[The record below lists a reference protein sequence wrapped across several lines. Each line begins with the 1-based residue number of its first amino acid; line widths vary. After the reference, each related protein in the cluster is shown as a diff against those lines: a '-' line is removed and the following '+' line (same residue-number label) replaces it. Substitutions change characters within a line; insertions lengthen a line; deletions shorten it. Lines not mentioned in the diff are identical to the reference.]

1 MGVELRDDMG
11 RHDLQRILLAS
22 KTRVPTPR
30 TASISRRHLI
40 DRARASGARV
50 VSVSAP
56 AGYGKS
62 TMLGEWAATESR
74 AVAWVSL
81 DRTDDD
87 PASLLSVIAAA
98 CAAFNPAAEDVISE
112 MRGIGPT
119 SLGRSAPLLAGA
131 LAASPKHF
139 VLFIDDVHRA
149 QSPACQ
155 DAIEVLLARVP
166 AGSQIVVSSRHE
178 PALLARQRAAGRS
191 WHLSADDLSLDPTAA
206 RTIFDHADVAI
217 DDEELRGIVEHCE
230 GWPTGIFL
238 CALVARS
245 GGEAGSVTGEDRY
258 LSDYLYRECLTRLP
272 DALQSFLRRTA
283 VLDQLS
289 AASCDALLDADDS
302 ADRLSEIEA
311 LNLFLVP
318 IDRDRGWYRFHALFR
333 EFLLAEFERAEGA
346 DAVADMH
353 ARAAVWYED
362 HGLRVEAVEH
372 LLRGG
377 RSADAA
383 RLITELA
390 VPLYQVGQVLT
401 VDRWLEALGERFVR
415 ATPPLALFAAWIA
428 ILHGRTRTAESW
440 VRIVDEVDTTPFPP
454 EAREVFASSQAM
466 LHSAMCAGGF
476 TQVLVDATFA
486 YQHEPADS
494 AWRSLAVYLYG
505 SALLLAGE
513 AGAAEPVLA
522 EAAAIPTPAH
532 ASDRAIL
539 AEAELAILAIE
550 ERNWPDAAAHSR
562 RGVALIDELHV
573 DGYATT
579 ALALAVAARVA
590 FHEGKRAEGDRLLA
604 RAMRARVGCTYLL
617 PYLAMRVRLQL
628 AKAHLAIDDRSATNH
643 LMREIDDL
651 LHRCPDVGAL
661 ADDIEA
667 FRRTL
672 DTHPALGGSVP
683 LTPAELRLLP
693 YLQTH
698 LTVAEIG
705 ERLFVSRN
713 TVSSQLGSIYRKL
726 GVTTRGGAVDSAIE
740 AGLLGR

>member
-1 MGVELRDDMG
+1 MV
-11 RHDLQRILLAS
+11 
-22 KTRVPTPR
+22 
-30 TASISRRHLI
+30 SI
-40 DRARASGARV
+40 
-50 VSVSAP
+50 SAP

-62 TMLGEWAATESR
+62 TMLAEWAATETR
-74 AVAWVSL
+74 VVAWVSL

-98 CAAFNPAAEDVISE
+98 CASFSPAAEDVIAE

-131 LAASPKHF
+131 LAASPKAF
-139 VLFIDDVHRA
+139 VLFIDDLHRA
-149 QSPACQ
+149 RSSACQ
-155 DAIEVLLARVP
+155 DAIEVLLSRVP
-166 AGSQIVVSSRHE
+166 AGSQVVLSSRHE
-178 PALLARQRAAGRS
+178 PPVLARQRAAGRS
-191 WHLSADDLSLDPTAA
+191 WDLSAGDLSLDSRGA
-206 RTIFDHADVAI
+206 RAIFDQAEVAI
-217 DDEELRGIVEHCE
+217 DDDDLRGIVQRCE

-245 GGEAGSVTGEDRY
+245 GGEARSVTGEDRY

-272 DALQSFLRRTA
+272 DSLQSFLRRTA
-283 VLDQLS
+283 VFDQLS
-289 AASCDALLDADDS
+289 AASCNALLGTDDS
-302 ADRLSEIEA
+302 AARLQEVEA

-318 IDRDRGWYRFHALFR
+318 LDRERGWYRYHALFR

-353 ARAAVWYED
+353 ARAARWHED

-377 RSADAA
+377 RTADAA
-383 RLITELA
+383 RLIGEIAL
-390 VPLYQVGQVLT
+390 PLYQAGQVLT
-401 VDRWLEALGERFVR
+401 VDRWLSALGERFVR
-415 ATPPLALFAAWIA
+415 ASPPLALFAAWIA
-428 ILHGRTRTAESW
+428 ILHGRTRTAEAW
-440 VRIVDEVDTTPFPP
+440 VRIVEEVDTTPFPP
-454 EAREVFASSQAM
+454 EARQAFAASQAM
-466 LHSAMCAGGF
+466 LRAAMCAGGF
-476 TQVLVDATFA
+476 EQLLVDATFA
-486 YQHEPADS
+486 YGHEPAGSD
-494 AWRSLAVYLYG
+494 WRSLAAYLYG
-505 SALLLAGE
+505 SALLLAGDADAARPALTE
-513 AGAAEPVLA
+513 AAGAL
-522 EAAAIPTPAH
+522 TPAA
-532 ASDRAIL
+532 ASDRVIL

-550 ERNWPDAAAHSR
+550 ERNWPDAAAHAH

-590 FHEGKRAEGDRLLA
+590 FNDGRRAEGDRLLA

-617 PYLAMRVRLQL
+617 PYLSMRVRLQL
-628 AKAHLAIDDRSATNH
+628 AKAHLAIGDRSATNH

-661 ADDIEA
+661 SDDIEA

-705 ERLFVSRN
+705 DRLFVSRN

-726 GVTTRGGAVDSAIE
+726 GVTTRSGAVDSAIE
-740 AGLLGR
+740 VGLLGR

>member
-1 MGVELRDDMG
+1 MV
-11 RHDLQRILLAS
+11 
-22 KTRVPTPR
+22 
-30 TASISRRHLI
+30 SI
-40 DRARASGARV
+40 
-50 VSVSAP
+50 SAP

-62 TMLGEWAATESR
+62 TMLAEWAATEKR

-81 DRTDDD
+81 DRSDDD
-87 PASLLSVIAAA
+87 PAALLSVIAAA
-98 CAAFNPAAEDVISE
+98 CAAFNPLAEDLVAE
-112 MRGIGPT
+112 MRGIGST
-119 SLGRSAPLLAGA
+119 SLSRSAPLLADV
-131 LAASPKHF
+131 LASTPTNF
-139 VLFIDDVHRA
+139 VLFIDDLHQA
-149 QSPACQ
+149 QSPACL
-155 DAIEVLLARVP
+155 DAVDVLLARVP
-166 AGSQIVVSSRHE
+166 GGSQVVISSRHE
-178 PALLARQRAAGRS
+178 SLLVAHQRAAGRW
-191 WHLSADDLSLDPTAA
+191 WHVSARDLALDSRAA
-206 RTIFDHADVAI
+206 QAIFDHAGVPVDSG
-217 DDEELRGIVEHCE
+217 DLRDIVERCE

-245 GGEAGSVTGEDRY
+245 GGEAAAVTGEDRY
-258 LSDYLYRECLTRLP
+258 FSDYLYRECLTRLP
-272 DALQSFLRRTA
+272 DSVQSFLRRTA
-283 VLDQLS
+283 VLEQLS
-289 AASCDALLDADDS
+289 AESCDALLGTHDS
-302 ADRLSEIEA
+302 ADRLREIEA

-318 IDRDRGWYRFHALFR
+318 LDRDRGWFRFHALFR

-353 ARAAVWYED
+353 ARAAAWYED

-377 RSADAA
+377 RSIDAA
-383 RLITELA
+383 RLIGEVA

-401 VDRWLEALGERFVR
+401 VDRWLSALGERFVR
-415 ATPPLALFAAWIA
+415 SSPPLALFAAWIA

-440 VRIVDEVDTTPFPP
+440 VRIVDEVDASLFPP
-454 EAREVFASSQAM
+454 EARDVFASSRAM
-466 LHSAMCAGGF
+466 LHAAMCAGGYL
-476 TQVLVDATFA
+476 QVLADATFA
-486 YQHEPADS
+486 YEHEPADGD
-494 AWRSLAVYLYG
+494 WRSLAIYLYG
-505 SALLLAGE
+505 SALLLTGDVA
-513 AGAAEPVLA
+513 AAEPVLA
-522 EAAAIPTPAH
+522 EAVATPTTAG

-539 AEAELAILAIE
+539 AEAELAILAIGE
-550 ERNWPDAAAHSR
+550 QDWPDAAAHAR
-562 RGVALIDELHV
+562 RGVGLIDELHV

-590 FHEGKRAEGDRLLA
+590 FHEGRRTDGDRLLA
-604 RAMRARVGCTYLL
+604 RAMRARVGCTYLM
-617 PYLAMRVRLQL
+617 PYLSMRVRLQL

-651 LHRCPDVGAL
+651 LHRCPDVGVL
-661 ADDIEA
+661 ADEIDA

-672 DTHPALGGSVP
+672 ESHPALGGSVP

-726 GVTTRGGAVDSAIE
+726 GATTRSGAVDSAIA

>member
-1 MGVELRDDMG
+1 MEGQLRDDAS
-11 RHDLQRILLAS
+11 RLDVQRILLAT
-22 KTRVPTPR
+22 KTRVPAPR
-30 TASISRRHLI
+30 TATVSRRHII
-40 DRARASGARV
+40 DRARASGAPV

-62 TMLGEWAATESR
+62 TLLAEWAATERR

-98 CAAFNPAAEDVISE
+98 CAAFAPAAEDVVAE

-119 SLGRSAPLLAGA
+119 SLGRSAPLLAGV
-131 LAASPKHF
+131 LADAPASF
-139 VLFIDDVHRA
+139 VLFIDDLHRA

-155 DAIEVLLARVP
+155 DAIDVLLARVP
-166 AGSQIVVSSRHE
+166 AGSQVVLSSRHE
-178 PALLARQRAAGRS
+178 QPVLARQRTVGRS
-191 WHLSADDLSLDPTAA
+191 WELSAADLSLDPSAA
-206 RTIFDHADVAI
+206 RMIFDHADVPI
-217 DDEELRGIVEHCE
+217 DDDDLRGIVEHCE

-245 GGEAGSVTGEDRY
+245 GGEAGAVTGEDRY

-272 DALQSFLRRTA
+272 ESVQSFLRRTA
-283 VLDQLS
+283 VLEQLS
-289 AASCDALLDADDS
+289 ADSCDALLGTHDS
-302 ADRLSEIEA
+302 ADRLREIEA

-318 IDRDRGWYRFHALFR
+318 LDRERGWFRFHALFR

-353 ARAAVWYED
+353 ARAAAWYED

-377 RSADAA
+377 RSAEAA
-383 RLITELA
+383 RLIAEIA

-401 VDRWLEALGERFVR
+401 VDRWLSALGERFVR
-415 ATPPLALFAAWIA
+415 SSPPLALFAAWIA
-428 ILHGRTRTAESW
+428 ILHGRTRTAEAW
-440 VRIVDEVDTTPFPP
+440 VRIVDDVDTTHFPP
-454 EAREVFASSQAM
+454 EARDVFASSQAM
-466 LHSAMCAGGF
+466 LHAAMCAGGHR
-476 TQVLVDATFA
+476 QVLVDATFA
-486 YQHEPADS
+486 YEHEPA
-494 AWRSLAVYLYG
+494 AGVWRSLAIYLYG
-505 SALLLAGE
+505 SALLLAGDV
-513 AGAAEPVLA
+513 AAAEPVLA
-522 EAAAIPTPAH
+522 EAAATSATAG

-539 AEAELAILAIE
+539 AEAELAILAIGAQE
-550 ERNWPDAAAHSR
+550 WPDAAAHAR
-562 RGVALIDELHV
+562 RAVALIDELHV

-590 FHEGKRAEGDRLLA
+590 FHEGRRTDGDRLLA

-617 PYLAMRVRLQL
+617 PYLSMRVRLQL

-661 ADDIEA
+661 ADEIDA

-672 DTHPALGGSVP
+672 ESHPALGGSVP

-726 GVTTRGGAVDSAIE
+726 GATTRSGAVDSAIA

>member
-1 MGVELRDDMG
+1 MGVELRDDSS
-11 RHDLQRILLAS
+11 RRDLQGILLAS

-30 TASISRRHLI
+30 TAAVSRRHII
-40 DRARASGARV
+40 DRARASGAPV

-62 TMLGEWAATESR
+62 TLLAEWAATETR
-74 AVAWVSL
+74 VVAWVSL
-81 DRTDDD
+81 DHTDDD

-98 CAAFNPAAEDVISE
+98 CAAFDPAAEDVVAE
-112 MRGIGPT
+112 MRGIGPS
-119 SLGRSAPLLAGA
+119 SLGRSAPLLAGV
-131 LAASPKHF
+131 LAKSPTSF
-139 VLFIDDVHRA
+139 VLFIDDLHQA
-149 QSPACQ
+149 HSPACQ

-178 PALLARQRAAGRS
+178 PPMLARQRAAGRS
-191 WHLSADDLSLDPTAA
+191 WDLSAADLALDSRSA
-206 RTIFDHADVAI
+206 RAIFDHADVAI
-217 DDEELRGIVEHCE
+217 EDDDVRGIVEHCG
-230 GWPTGIFL
+230 GWPAGIFL

-245 GGEAGSVTGEDRY
+245 GGEARSVTGENRY
-258 LSDYLYRECLTRLP
+258 LSDYLYRECLTRLS
-272 DALQSFLRRTA
+272 DSLQSFLRRTA
-283 VLDQLS
+283 VLEQLS
-289 AASCDALLDADDS
+289 AESCDAVLGADDS
-302 ADRLSEIEA
+302 ADRLREIEA

-318 IDRDRGWYRFHALFR
+318 LDRERGWYRFHALFR

-346 DAVADMH
+346 DAVADLH

-362 HGLRVEAVEH
+362 HGLRAEAVEH

-377 RSADAA
+377 RSAEAA
-383 RLITELA
+383 RLIAEVAL
-390 VPLYQVGQVLT
+390 PLYQVGQVLT
-401 VDRWLEALGERFVR
+401 VDRWLSALGERFVR
-415 ATPPLALFAAWIA
+415 SSPHLALFAAWIA
-428 ILHGRTRTAESW
+428 ILHGRTRTAHAW
-440 VRIVDEVDTTPFPP
+440 VRIVDEVDTTPFPA
-454 EAREVFASSQAM
+454 EERDVFASSQAM
-466 LHSAMCAGGF
+466 LHAAMCASGF
-476 TQVLVDATFA
+476 EQVLSDATFA
-486 YQHEPADS
+486 YRHEPAASD
-494 AWRSLAVYLYG
+494 WRSLAIYLYG
-505 SALLLAGE
+505 SAFLLTGDI
-513 AGAAEPVLA
+513 GAAKPVLA
-522 EAAAIPTPAH
+522 EAAATQSTAG

-550 ERNWPDAAAHSR
+550 EMDWPDAAAHAR
-562 RGVALIDELHV
+562 RAVALIDELHV

-590 FHEGKRAEGDRLLA
+590 LHEGRRAEGNRLLA
-604 RAMRARVGCTYLL
+604 RAMRARVGCTHLL
-617 PYLAMRVRLQL
+617 PYMSMRVRLQL
-628 AKAHLAIDDRSATNH
+628 AKAHLAIDDHSATNH

-651 LHRCPDVGAL
+651 LHRCPDVGVL
-661 ADDIEA
+661 ADEIDA

-672 DTHPALGGSVP
+672 DAHPALGGSVP

-726 GVTTRGGAVDSAIE
+726 GVTTRSGAVDSATA